1 MAYFHL
7 GLFWNHYKI
16 QLRHRKD
23 PGSLLAYILQMSTIE
38 LDQQVTKMTKSPYG
52 GYQLMAERGQLIG
65 TLGLLYPYLNPALS
79 CFPLPSK
86 PLILDALCL
95 KSVPQGCYKSH
106 GAFWS
111 AQRGAGF
118 A

>member
-16 QLRHRKD
+16 QLSHRKD

-79 CFPLPSK
+79 CFLLPSK
-86 PLILDALCL
+86 LLILDALCL